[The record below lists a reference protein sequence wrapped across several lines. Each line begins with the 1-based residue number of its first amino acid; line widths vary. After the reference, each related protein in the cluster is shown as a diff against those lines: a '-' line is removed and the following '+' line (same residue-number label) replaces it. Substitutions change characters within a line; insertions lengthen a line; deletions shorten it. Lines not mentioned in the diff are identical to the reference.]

1 MSSAHE
7 HFIFRC
13 LQLAKKGINHV
24 HPNPMVGCVITIPD
38 EKANFG
44 ERIIGE
50 GYHKKYGGPHAEV
63 NAINSVDDQ
72 SLLTQSTAYVSL
84 EPCSHFGKTPP
95 CANLLIEKKVKKV
108 VVASL
113 DPNPLVAGRGIKM
126 LQDAGIDV
134 HVNVLQTKAEDLN
147 RRFYTFHQKKR
158 PYVTLKWAQTQ
169 NGFINDASK
178 KQTSIS
184 NPLSQQI
191 VHQLRS
197 TEAAIMIGANTAKI
211 DNPSLTT
218 RNWAGQHPVRVLL
231 DAQLSTSMEHK
242 LFTDGFKSLVFN
254 EKRSGKDG
262 EVNYIDQSPK
272 DLNAVLEVLHEL
284 GINSVLVE
292 GGSQVLQSFINENLW
307 DEAFVFESRL
317 RLKNGV
323 KAPEINLD
331 HFDLKNVGNNILKH
345 YINR

>member
-1 MSSAHE
+1 MN
-7 HFIFRC
+7 RC

-38 EKANFG
+38 NNSPFG

-63 NAINSVDDQ
+63 DAVNSVADQ
-72 SLLTQSTAYVSL
+72 LLISQSTAYVSL

-95 CANLLIEKKVKKV
+95 CANLLIEKKVNKV

-126 LQDAGIDV
+126 LKEAGIDV
-134 HVNVLQTKAEDLN
+134 HVNVLQTEAESLN
-147 RRFYTFHQKKR
+147 KRFYTFHQKKR
-158 PYVTLKWAQTQ
+158 PYITLKWAQTK

-191 VHQLRS
+191 VHKLRS

-218 RNWAGQHPVRVLL
+218 RNWAGKNPVRVLL
-231 DAQLSTSMEHK
+231 DTNCATPIKLK
-242 LFTDGFKSLVFN
+242 LFCDGFKTLAFN
-254 EKRSGKDG
+254 EKKSGSEG
-262 EVNYIDQSPK
+262 EVEFVKKSPN
-272 DLNAVLEVLHEL
+272 DLNAVMSQLHDR

-292 GGSQVLQSFINENLW
+292 GGSKVLQSFIKENLW
-307 DEAFVFESRL
+307 DEAFVFEADFAIED
-317 RLKNGV
+317 GV
-323 KAPEINLD
+323 NAPLISKTELTTKSIKTNY
-331 HFDLKNVGNNILKH
+331 LKH
-345 YINR
+345 YKN